1 MERVTP
7 DVPQLRAMKMRGEK
21 IAMLT
26 AYDYPMARLLD
37 EAGVDVLLVGDSVG
51 MVVLGYPDTTLVT
64 MDEMAH
70 HTRAVARGAT
80 RALILAD
87 LPYRSYETP
96 EQAVANAQRLIEAGA
111 QAVKLEGGTAR
122 VPQIQALVA
131 AGIPAMAHIG
141 MMPQNV
147 RIEGGYR
154 MKGKTPEQAD
164 ALLADARA
172 VEAAGAFGI
181 LVELVVPE
189 VAQRIT
195 ASVEIPTIGIG
206 AGTGCDGQV
215 LVLHD
220 LVGLFPWFTPKFAT
234 PRANVAEEIRKA
246 VASYLSATKVQALS
260 LAAILATWL
269 P

>member
-1 MERVTP
+1 
-7 DVPQLRAMKMRGEK
+7 MKVRGEK

-26 AYDYPMARLLD
+26 AYDYPTARLLD
-37 EAGVDVLLVGDSVG
+37 ESGVDLLLVGDSVG

-64 MDEMAH
+64 MEEMVH

-87 LPYRSYETP
+87 LPFRSYETP

-111 QAVKLEGGTAR
+111 QAVKLEGGTPR
-122 VPQIQALVA
+122 VPQIRALVA

-147 RIEGGYR
+147 RVEGGYR
-154 MKGKTPEQAD
+154 MKGKTAEQAD
-164 ALLADARA
+164 ALIADAAA

-181 LVELVVPE
+181 LIELVVPD
-189 VAQRIT
+189 VARRIT
-195 ASVEIPTIGIG
+195 DAVKIPTIGIG
-206 AGTGCDGQV
+206 AGIGCDGQV

-246 VASYLSATKVQALS
+246 VAGYLAATKSA
-260 LAAILATWL
+260 
-269 P
+269 

>member
-1 MERVTP
+1 
-7 DVPQLRAMKMRGEK
+7 MKARGEK

-26 AYDYPMARLLD
+26 AYDYPAARLLD

-64 MDEMAH
+64 MDEMVH

-87 LPYRSYETP
+87 LPYRSYETV
-96 EQAVANAQRLIEAGA
+96 EDARSNAQRLIDAGA
-111 QAVKLEGGTAR
+111 HAIKLEGGAAR
-122 VPQIQALVA
+122 CPQIEALVG

-147 RIEGGYR
+147 RVEGGYR

-164 ALLADARA
+164 ALLADAAA

-181 LVELVVPE
+181 LIELVVPD
-189 VAQRIT
+189 VARRIT
-195 ASVEIPTIGIG
+195 ESVKIPTIGIG
-206 AGTGCDGQV
+206 AGADCDGQV

-220 LVGLFPWFTPKFAT
+220 LIGLFPWFTPKFAK
-234 PRANVAEEIRKA
+234 PRADVASEIRRA
-246 VASYLSATKVQALS
+246 VAAYLAATKS
-260 LAAILATWL
+260 PPPAT
-269 P
+269 

>member
-1 MERVTP
+1 MGRVTP

-26 AYDYPMARLLD
+26 AYDYPAARLLD

-64 MDEMAH
+64 MDEMVH
-70 HTRAVARGAT
+70 HTRAVARGTT

-87 LPYRSYETP
+87 LPFRSYETP
-96 EQAVANAQRLIEAGA
+96 EAALTNAQRLIDAGA
-111 QAVKLEGGTAR
+111 HGVKLEGGAAR
-122 VPQIQALVA
+122 VAQIRALVA

-164 ALLADARA
+164 ALLTDAAA
-172 VEAAGAFGI
+172 VESAGAFGI
-181 LVELVVPE
+181 LMELVVPE
-189 VAQRIT
+189 VAARIT
-195 ASVEIPTIGIG
+195 DSVRIPTIGIG
-206 AGTGCDGQV
+206 AGPGCDGQV

-220 LVGLFPWFTPKFAT
+220 LIGLFPWFTPKFAT
-234 PRANVAEEIRKA
+234 PRASTAEEIRKA
-246 VASYLSATKVQALS
+246 VAGYIAATKS
-260 LAAILATWL
+260 